1 MVEFCSCRCDA
12 SPVISASQRRQTP
25 TLRCRIVVSD
35 RHCSIDAAPKANIG
49 TRRSSGYFESES
61 VVIARQLRGDR
72 DPLARLPHLSDFVV
86 ESVPPLLPRVG
97 LISG

>member
-25 TLRCRIVVSD
+25 TLRCRIVFGD

-61 VVIARQLRGDR
+61 VVIARQLRAGSR
-72 DPLARLPHLSDFVV
+72 PVSTARTEFLTRNVINLSGF
-86 ESVPPLLPRVG
+86 G
-97 LISG
+97 LNKAE